1 MLYEGLRSGEDKDLS
16 GNGPTILQIIP
27 RLDAGGAELAVID
40 MAEAVTRSGGRA
52 LVLAE
57 GGRLV
62 PRVVAA
68 GGEVMEFPAATK
80 NPARIWANAAAIANI
95 VRRENVALVHARS
108 RAPAWSALLA
118 ARRAEVPF
126 VTTYHGAYKEKG
138 ALKRLYNSVMAR
150 GDVVIANSA
159 FTADLIRERYRT
171 PESRIAVI
179 HRGLDPEAY
188 DPDRVDAGRV
198 EALRAA
204 WGVKPGQRV
213 ILQPARLTSW
223 KGQGVVIES
232 AARLM
237 ESGALEDT
245 VVVLAGDPQGRSD
258 YVAGLS
264 GRIAELGLTGRV
276 KIVGHVSDMPAAYLL
291 AYLTLVASVE
301 PEAFGR
307 TVIEAAAMRCPV
319 IATAIGA
326 PPEIILAPPKCDKDQ
341 ATGWLVPP
349 GEPDALAR
357 QVVEALTLS
366 HMQRN
371 RIGERARNH
380 VLARYTKR
388 NLQLDTLA
396 VYDRLLG
403 TDLAARFADRSRVGE
418 AAGSLPLQP

>member
-1 MLYEGLRSGEDKDLS
+1 MS
-16 GNGPTILQIIP
+16 GNRPTILQIIP

-40 MAEAVTRSGGRA
+40 MAEAVTRAGGRA

-62 PRVVAA
+62 SRVVAA
-68 GGEVMEFPAATK
+68 GGEVIEFPAATK
-80 NPARIWANAAAIANI
+80 NPARIWANADAIATI
-95 VRRENVALVHARS
+95 VRQENVALVHARS

-118 ARRAEVPF
+118 ARRAKVPF
-126 VTTYHGAYKEKG
+126 VTTYHGAYKETG
-138 ALKRLYNSVMAR
+138 PLKRLYNSVMAR

-159 FTADLIRERYRT
+159 FTASLIRARYRT
-171 PESRIAVI
+171 PEGRIAVI
-179 HRGLDPEAY
+179 HRGLDPEAF

-204 WGVKPGQRV
+204 WGVKPEQRV

-232 AARLM
+232 AARLLA
-237 ESGALEDT
+237 SGALEDAII
-245 VVVLAGDPQGRSD
+245 VLAGDPQGRSD

-264 GRIAELGLTGRV
+264 ERIAQLGLAGRV
-276 KIVGHVSDMPAAYLL
+276 KIVGHVSDMPAAYLS
-291 AYLTLVASVE
+291 AYVTLVASVE

-326 PPEIILAPPKCDKDQ
+326 PPEIIEAPPKCEKDQ

-349 GEPDALAR
+349 GEADALAR
-357 QVVEALTLS
+357 QVQAALSLS
-366 HMQRN
+366 QVQRS

-388 NLQLDTLA
+388 NLQLETLA
-396 VYDRLLG
+396 VYDKLLG
-403 TDLAARFADRSRVGE
+403 TDLAQRLPGGARIAE